1 MVHHINYSRGV
12 AQFGSALGLGP
23 WGRGFESLHLDQ
35 ITVGI
40 AQLVRAPDCGSGG
53 REFESHYPPH
63 QTDRPRPRSGR
74 GLFQSGLCA
83 ASIGPSSSGKTQHFD
98 CCIRRFESY
107 WPSQSKP
114 PQTACLAACG
124 GLHAFMLILWISQ

>member
-1 MVHHINYSRGV
+1 MRRGFESLYPCHINLIDFYLEEQCRGV

-63 QTDRPRPRSGR
+63 TKYDSLAQSVEHLTFNQGVRSSNLRWVTNKKGDMTKWLR
-74 GLFQSGLCA
+74 
-83 ASIGPSSSGKTQHFD
+83 
-98 CCIRRFESY
+98 
-107 WPSQSKP
+107 
-114 PQTACLAACG
+114 
-124 GLHAFMLILWISQ
+124 

>member
-35 ITVGI
+35 NMVGI

-53 REFESHYPPH
+53 REFESPMGH
-63 QTDRPRPRSGR
+63 QYGEVSEWFKE
-74 GLFQSGLCA
+74 LVL
-83 ASIGPSSSGKTQHFD
+83 KTSD
-98 CCIRRFESY
+98 
-107 WPSQSKP
+107 
-114 PQTACLAACG
+114 A
-124 GLHAFMLILWISQ
+124 

>member
-23 WGRGFESLHLDQ
+23 WGRGFESLHLAQ

-53 REFESHYPPH
+53 REFESHYPPQ
-63 QTDRPRPRSGR
+63 QTLLYNLSWFTLLNYTRLFFI
-74 GLFQSGLCA
+74 GL
-83 ASIGPSSSGKTQHFD
+83 
-98 CCIRRFESY
+98 
-107 WPSQSKP
+107 
-114 PQTACLAACG
+114 
-124 GLHAFMLILWISQ
+124 